1 MTFSESQPQPHG
13 VEALTSALGF
23 QSPRAVVFDCD
34 GVLLDTQS
42 VWNRAQAELLED
54 RGARMDAD
62 LAAYLVG
69 RSVEDVVIAVAGTVG
84 EDPYA
89 VGHEL
94 GERHKALLAGGI
106 PVFEGARDLVAAVG
120 ERVGVAV
127 ASNSPRRFLIE
138 GLRATGLLEM
148 VDHVVA
154 IDDVAEGKPA
164 PDIYLHAAAALGA
177 APHETLA
184 VEDSETGAL
193 AARAAGLKL
202 LTIPTI
208 AGQDPQGDYRLAT
221 IADPTLLA
229 WARSWPRSRTT
240 VPTQKETSTP

>member
-1 MTFSESQPQPHG
+1 MRITESVPQPRG
-13 VEALTSALGF
+13 VEAITTALGIM
-23 QSPRAVVFDCD
+23 SPGAVVFDCD

-42 VWNRAQAELLED
+42 VWNRAQEELLED
-54 RGARMDAD
+54 RGARMEAAD
-62 LAAYLVG
+62 AAYLVG
-69 RSVEDVVIAVAGTVG
+69 RSVEDVVVAVARAVG

-106 PVFEGARDLVAAVG
+106 PVFEGARELLAAASESVP
-120 ERVGVAV
+120 VAV

-138 GLRATGLLEM
+138 GLRATGFLEL

-184 VEDSETGAL
+184 VEDSETGAR

-208 AGQDPQGDYRLAT
+208 AGQDPVGDHRLAS
-221 IADPTLLA
+221 IADPSLLA